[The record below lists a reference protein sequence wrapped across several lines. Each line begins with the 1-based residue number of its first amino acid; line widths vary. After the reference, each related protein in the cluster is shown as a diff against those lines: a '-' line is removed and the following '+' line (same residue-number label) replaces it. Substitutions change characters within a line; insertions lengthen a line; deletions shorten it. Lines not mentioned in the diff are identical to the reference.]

1 MRLEGATC
9 VLTGAAGGIGSALAK
24 SLADAGVRLIL
35 AGRHNE
41 TLEGLRA
48 DLSPDSVLESCAG
61 NLTDA
66 LVQES
71 LCQAARSGGATILIN
86 LCGCNAF
93 GLLQEQDP
101 QDVERLIT
109 TNLTAPIQL
118 TQRLLPHLL
127 QQPEAM
133 IVNVGSTFGA
143 LGFPGYAVYSA
154 SKFGLRGFSEAL
166 ARELADGPINVVYV
180 SPRATRTSMNP
191 AAVSALNA
199 ELGNAEDEPE
209 IVAAAIVSAMRRRA
223 RRTGIG
229 WPEKFFS
236 GLNQIAPAV
245 VDKALSRQL
254 STIKR
259 FAVKQS
265 Q

>member
-9 VLTGAAGGIGSALAK
+9 VLTGAAGGIGSALAR
-24 SLADAGVRLIL
+24 SLAASGVRLIL
-35 AGRHNE
+35 SARHSE
-41 TLEGLRA
+41 TLEGLSA
-48 DLSPDSVLESCAG
+48 DLSPGSVLESCAG
-61 NLTDA
+61 DLSDG
-66 LVQES
+66 LVQDT
-71 LCQAARSGGATILIN
+71 LCHAAQRGGATILIN

-93 GLLQEQDP
+93 GLLQEQDSE
-101 QDVERLIT
+101 DVQRLIT

-127 QQPEAM
+127 RQSEAT

-143 LGFPGYAVYSA
+143 LGYPGYAVYSA

-166 ARELADGPINVVYV
+166 ARELADGPVNVVYV
-180 SPRATRTSMNP
+180 SPRATRTAMNP
-191 AAVSALNA
+191 AAVSALNV

-209 IVAAAIVSAMRRRA
+209 KVAAVIVRAMRRRA

-236 GLNQIAPAV
+236 GLNQIVPAV
-245 VDKALSRQL
+245 VDKALCRQL
-254 STIKR
+254 PTIKR

>member
-1 MRLEGATC
+1 MRLENVTC

-24 SLADAGVRLIL
+24 ALADAGARLVLSGRRGDTLDAL
-35 AGRHNE
+35 AAELAPG
-41 TLEGLRA
+41 A
-48 DLSPDSVLESCAG
+48 VLASCAG
-61 NLTDA
+61 DLTDVSVQDA
-66 LVQES
+66 L
-71 LCQAARSGGATILIN
+71 CHAAQRSEATILIN

-93 GLLQEQDP
+93 GLLQEQSP
-101 QDVERLIT
+101 EDVHRLIA

-118 TQRLLPHLL
+118 TQRLLPQLL
-127 QQPEAM
+127 RQPEAM

-143 LGFPGYAVYSA
+143 LGYPGYTVYSA

-166 ARELADGPINVVYV
+166 ARELADGPVDVVYV

-199 ELGNAEDEPE
+199 ELGNTEDEPE
-209 IVAAAIVSAMRRRA
+209 KVADAIVDAMRRRA

-236 GLNQIAPAV
+236 RLNQIVPVV

-254 STIKR
+254 PVIKR
-259 FAVKQS
+259 FALKRS